1 MYGRLQ
7 DSGYFFDP
15 VQREV
20 EQQVMPWLL
29 QETQNEVARRNT
41 ARSAAPPYFQSCCDA
56 CLHYTPAALL
66 PMHLEEIQNEVARRN
81 TARSAAFVSAE
92 SLFACKNLN
101 SHRLQSTMSAAA
113 MSMSLAC

>member
-1 MYGRLQ
+1 MLLQTQLDPQLEGLCDCAGLTGTVYGRLQ

-41 ARSAAPPYFQSCCDA
+41 ARCAV
-56 CLHYTPAALL
+56 ALITHDIR
-66 PMHLEEIQNEVARRN
+66 P
-81 TARSAAFVSAE
+81 
-92 SLFACKNLN
+92 
-101 SHRLQSTMSAAA
+101 
-113 MSMSLAC
+113 